1 MSGYTKLFN
10 SIVTST
16 IWSEDDKT
24 RIVWITMLALADKNG
39 EVQGS
44 IPGVARIAGVP
55 VDDCRVAILKFLSPD
70 PDSRTKDDE
79 GRRVEE
85 IDGGWSLLNHRKYR
99 EMASKEEAKETE
111 AKRKARYR
119 AKMARNGK
127 WEMPKSVPCES
138 QSVPCESQSVPENLH
153 IAEAEAYPFK
163 KEYLS
168 VTGREE
174 SIEEY
179 SEEILTLWQS
189 FPAKSRERS
198 SKKKINDE
206 WRKAKNKPPLS
217 EVIGKVKSWANGHE
231 WKKDNGQ
238 FAPGAHLWI
247 KDRKWE
253 SDTPAEATNGLR
265 PTIEPTNYKNPTSTG
280 HRNLWD

>member
-1 MSGYTKLFN
+1 MR
-10 SIVTST
+10 IRT
-16 IWSEDDKT
+16 IKPEFWMHEGLCNCSEFTRLLAIALLNWS
-24 RIVWITMLALADKNG
+24 
-39 EVQGS
+39 
-44 IPGVARIAGVP
+44 
-55 VDDCRVAILKFLSPD
+55 
-70 PDSRTKDDE
+70 DDE
-79 GRRVEE
+79 GYFMANPVLIRGQIFPFLDDSKIIPRSLQDLSRV
-85 IDGGWSLLNHRKYR
+85 GWITIGKDDQGRDVGMVKNFGKHQRVDKPKPSCIKGNFQIQDQSKINPGLIQD
-99 EMASKEEAKETE
+99 ESKEEG
-111 AKRKARYR
+111 
-119 AKMARNGK
+119 NGK
-127 WEMPKSVPCES
+127 EG
-138 QSVPCESQSVPENLH
+138 NG
-153 IAEAEAYPFK
+153 
-163 KEYLS
+163 KELLS

-217 EVIGKVKSWANGHE
+217 EVIEKVKTWANGHE

-253 SDTPAEATNGLR
+253 SDTPAADATNGLR